1 MARPLSPLLNQTMSD
16 GPQAAAAAA
25 TSAGNAAG
33 QAAAAPATAATGKK
47 QRPKRFVGRRTKGG
61 KMETV
66 SGSRAAALGRKR
78 NRNKIPDEILNNK
91 FLQDAINQLPANYNF
106 EIHKT
111 VWKLQQAGAKKVALQ
126 FPEGLLLYSCVI
138 ADILQQYAYV
148 ECVVMG
154 DVTYGACCIDDLTA
168 KALDCDF
175 LVHYG
180 HSCLV
185 PIDVVSIKVL
195 YVFVDIGIDVD
206 HLAATIRRN
215 FKPTTR
221 LALMGVI
228 QFSSAINKVK
238 SVLMAPPVVPKT
250 EDGDDNDVARGG
262 GGGASSC
269 RSPLRSCKCAAAVV
283 GAVAE
288 PGAAPGSEGGGGS
301 EVERPS
307 MYDQQLRVPT
317 TVVVADSSSVQ
328 SNTSTDDPEVAPP
341 PPPDPTTEDPSKSSS
356 EPFTSIFVPQA
367 RPLSGGEVLGCTSP
381 ILAETVEAYVFV
393 ADGRFH
399 LESAMIHNP
408 GVPSYRYNPYSKKL
422 TIEGYDIERM
432 KAIRKDA
439 IDRASSAKKF
449 GIVLGTLGRQG
460 NTSLLDR
467 LIALLDARGLEHV
480 VVLLSEIFPDK
491 LQMFQGVDAWIQI
504 ACPRLS
510 IDWGYA
516 FQKPL
521 LSPYEAEVAVGATEW
536 RERYPMDFYSKEGG
550 HWTNYHKA

>member
-1 MARPLSPLLNQTMSD
+1 
-16 GPQAAAAAA
+16 
-25 TSAGNAAG
+25 
-33 QAAAAPATAATGKK
+33 
-47 QRPKRFVGRRTKGG
+47 
-61 KMETV
+61 METV
-66 SGSRAAALGRKR
+66 SGSRATALGRKR

-238 SVLMAPPVVPKT
+238 TVLMAAPKSQSGKT
-250 EDGDDNDVARGG
+250 GNAAGGD
-262 GGGASSC
+262 ASSC
-269 RSPLRSCKCAAAVV
+269 RSTRSCKCV
-283 GAVAE
+283 GAIAE
-288 PGAAPGSEGGGGS
+288 AAPDEQGGES
-301 EVERPS
+301 ERPS
-307 MYDQQLRVPT
+307 MYDQQLRVPAG
-317 TVVVADSSSVQ
+317 VDPVKSS
-328 SNTSTDDPEVAPP
+328 TSTD
-341 PPPDPTTEDPSKSSS
+341 PDPDPSDDPSKSA
-356 EPFTSIFVPQA
+356 EPFTSILVPQA

-521 LSPYEAEVAVGATEW
+521 LSPYEAEVAIGATEW

-550 HWTNYHKA
+550 HWTNYHKAE